1 MLFTLPPN
9 TTHVSQPLHK
19 GCFGPLKIEWKKV
32 CHNYFV
38 KEGQV
43 VTHYTF
49 SRLFSEAWMRSM
61 TVKNILSAFRV
72 TGIYPLDQS
81 KLTGLGESDPTSES
95 LELQSFNPM
104 ISRSPFARKYAKVHI
119 F

>member
-1 MLFTLPPN
+1 
-9 TTHVSQPLHK
+9 
-19 GCFGPLKIEWKKV
+19 
-32 CHNYFV
+32 
-38 KEGQV
+38 
-43 VTHYTF
+43 
-49 SRLFSEAWMRSM
+49 MRSM
-61 TVKNILSAFRV
+61 TIKTILSGFHV
-72 TGIYPLDQS
+72 TGIYPLNWR